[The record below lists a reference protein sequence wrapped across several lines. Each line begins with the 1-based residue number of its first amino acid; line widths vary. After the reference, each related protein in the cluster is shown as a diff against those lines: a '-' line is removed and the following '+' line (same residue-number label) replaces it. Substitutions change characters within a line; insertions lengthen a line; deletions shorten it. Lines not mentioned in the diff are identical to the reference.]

1 MGALLTL
8 VKGFPGKPSHAPL
21 TDVSVGAY
29 TVGVAMLIA
38 GALGFEQ
45 EATSK
50 GALLAISVGLLVAVP
65 TSLTGLLDWADLG
78 KGTAKRKIANFH
90 LVVMLLATSA
100 FAAAWVAQ
108 RPGYDDG
115 EVTTLGL
122 LLGAG
127 AFGLLILGGT
137 LGGALAYVYGVRVVK
152 RDVSVADALIP
163 GRIDEGSKRAPTPA
177 PVVVAPAAP
186 TPEPAPEPLA
196 LSGPD
201 EPVDPAV
208 AAAYAGSQA
217 ARYRL

>member
-1 MGALLTL
+1 MSALLTL

-78 KGTAKRKIANFH
+78 KGTAKRKLANFH
-90 LVVMLLATSA
+90 LVVMVLATTV

-122 LLGAG
+122 LLGVG

-152 RDVSVADALIP
+152 QDVSVADALIP
-163 GRIDEGSKRAPTPA
+163 GRIAEQSKRAPQRA
-177 PVVVAPAAP
+177 PVVAASSVAPEQVA
-186 TPEPAPEPLA
+186 EPLA
-196 LSGPD
+196 PSGSA
-201 EPVDPAV
+201 EPIDPAV
-208 AAAYAGSQA
+208 AAAYAGSKA